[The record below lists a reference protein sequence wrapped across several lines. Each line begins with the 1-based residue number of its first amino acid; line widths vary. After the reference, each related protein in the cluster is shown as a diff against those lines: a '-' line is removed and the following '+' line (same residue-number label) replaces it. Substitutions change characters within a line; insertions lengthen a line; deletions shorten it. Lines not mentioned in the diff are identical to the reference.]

1 MAQQPFTPVGV
12 QAKLD
17 ELYLLPDAS
26 LYFEADQVRDDFRNW
41 MKANFSL
48 TTEQDAYLDALP
60 ADFITPTAFDT
71 SMAIRY
77 RRPITLTQLGPVSAS
92 KLVRTS
98 PALEYTYD
106 PVSGVSVAGTV
117 SITVEYL

>member
-1 MAQQPFTPVGV
+1 MAQQPFTPAGV

-17 ELYLLPDAS
+17 ELYVLPDAS
-26 LYFEADQVRDDFRNW
+26 LYAEADQVRDDFSNW
-41 MKANFSL
+41 MKVNFAL
-48 TTEQDAYLDALP
+48 TTEQDVYLDSLP
-60 ADFITPTAFDT
+60 LDFITPTAFDT

-106 PVSGVSVAGTV
+106 PLGGISVAGSV

>member
-1 MAQQPFTPVGV
+1 MAQQPFTPAGV

-17 ELYLLPDAS
+17 ELYVLPDAS

-60 ADFITPTAFDT
+60 GDFVTPTAFDT
-71 SMAIRY
+71 SMAIRH
-77 RRPITLTQLGPVSAS
+77 RRPITLTQLGTVSAS
-92 KLVRTS
+92 KLIRTV
-98 PALEYTYD
+98 PALEYIYD
-106 PVSGVSVAGTV
+106 PVTGVSVAGAV